1 MRTRLGLTGGI
12 GSGKSTIAAMLV
24 ERGAA
29 LIDSDAISR
38 QLTAV
43 GGGAIEPISQAFGPQ
58 YIASDGSLD
67 RNRMRTA
74 VFGSSDLREK
84 LEAILHPLIQLESL
98 RQSEAAMRAGQRV
111 LVFDIPLLTESG
123 YWRRH
128 LDQVLVIDC
137 DPETQIR
144 RTMARSQ
151 LQREA
156 IEHIIAAQASR
167 QRRLQAADL
176 VIFNGGQL
184 DLPDLTRLA
193 GQIATRFGL

>member
-24 ERGAA
+24 DRGAA

-38 QLTAV
+38 QLTAA
-43 GGGAIEPISQAFGPQ
+43 GGGAIDPISRAFGPH
-58 YIASDGSLD
+58 YVTSDGALD
-67 RNRMRTA
+67 RNRMRSA
-74 VFGSSDLREK
+74 VFESSDMRNQ
-84 LEAILHPLIQLESL
+84 LEAILHPLIQQESL
-98 RQSEAAMRAGQRV
+98 RLSEAAVRAGRRC
-111 LVFDIPLLTESG
+111 LVFDIPLLAESG

-128 LDQVLVIDC
+128 LDQILVVDC
-137 DPETQIR
+137 EPETQIR

-156 IEHIIAAQASR
+156 IERIMAAQASR
-167 QRRLQAADL
+167 PKRLQAADL
-176 VIFNGGQL
+176 VIFNDAEL
-184 DLPDLTRLA
+184 ELPALARLV

>member
-38 QLTAV
+38 QLTAA
-43 GGGAIEPISQAFGPQ
+43 GGGAIDPLAQAFGPQ

-74 VFGSSDLREK
+74 VFESSDLREK

-98 RQSEAAMRAGQRV
+98 RQSEAAVRAGQRI

-128 LDQVLVIDC
+128 LDQILVVDC
-137 DPETQIR
+137 DPETQIH

-151 LQREA
+151 LQRDA
-156 IEHIIAAQASR
+156 IERIIAAQASR
-167 QRRLQAADL
+167 QRRLQTADL

-184 DLPDLTRLA
+184 DLPDLARLV